1 MAPPIVLMPG
11 VLQKNSL
18 QDSYKGA
25 AAFVVGQD
33 CFVSLFI
40 PGVFG
45 LVDSKSMAWANFG
58 TFDFNQVPIPSPQK
72 GPASLRQI
80 LAGYVTA
87 RQR

>member
-45 LVDSKSMAWANFG
+45 LVDSKSMA
-58 TFDFNQVPIPSPQK
+58 
-72 GPASLRQI
+72 
-80 LAGYVTA
+80 
-87 RQR
+87 